1 MNSAYGEN
9 EYSILRQVLGLLYRN
24 NDFDAAVNDVLELL
38 GKTYQV
44 SRVYIIEDNAEHTA
58 CSNTFEWCAL
68 GIQSE
73 MAALQ
78 NLVYGLDLEAD
89 YQDHFDA

>member
-44 SRVYIIEDNAEHTA
+44 SRVYYRRQCRAYCLFQYI
-58 CSNTFEWCAL
+58 
-68 GIQSE
+68 
-73 MAALQ
+73 
-78 NLVYGLDLEAD
+78 
-89 YQDHFDA
+89 